1 MTSHVSLSVLEIY
14 RTASGQLDDNTV
26 SLVEDHM
33 MSCDECRSTLGG
45 LTPTDELD
53 RSWAAIAG
61 QLELGAE
68 DNIAKG
74 RRRPLM
80 LAAASIALIVLG
92 AVALAVRREP
102 PTPASTLPAG
112 FVDLG
117 AVDDLT
123 TGEVRWVEEHRLF
136 LVRTE
141 SEYVV
146 LSQRSPKRGCRLVTG
161 DELISGITIEGSG
174 ATFAD
179 PCHGAT
185 FALDGTRL
193 SGPAA
198 RGMYRYRFELLDN
211 RIIADL
217 RLLVPGALAFP
228 NPDDPAPP
236 LPGPGIVDETS
247 QAWLDAAKAAVNPI
261 LDGSSGPSLW
271 PLGAFHDTAIDVVNV
286 YMTVGED
293 YLQLQIGTPEALD
306 ALPDP
311 HGHNVLRAHP
321 DGTGQ
326 VVMLFFDNDDN
337 DSEAELI
344 ADRALLQIVEAFDE
358 QP

>member
-45 LTPTDELD
+45 LTPTDEVD
-53 RSWAAIAG
+53 RSWAAIVG
-61 QLELGAE
+61 ELELGAE
-68 DNIAKG
+68 DSIAGG

-80 LAAASIALIVLG
+80 LAAASIALIVVG
-92 AVALAVRREP
+92 VVALAVRREP
-102 PTPASTLPAG
+102 PAPASTLPAG

-117 AVDDLT
+117 SVDELT

-136 LVRTE
+136 LVRTDE
-141 SEYVV
+141 KYVV
-146 LSQRSPKRGCRLVTG
+146 LSQRSPTRGCRLVTG
-161 DELISGITIEGSG
+161 DELISGITIVGSG

-198 RGMYRYRFELLDN
+198 RGMYSYRFELLDN

-228 NPDDPAPP
+228 NLEDPAPP

-247 QAWLDAAKAAVNPI
+247 QAWLDAARAAVDPV
-261 LDGSSGPSLW
+261 LDGGPSLW

-286 YMTVGED
+286 YMTVGWD
-293 YLQLQIGTPEALD
+293 YLQLQVGTPEALD

-311 HGHNVLRAHP
+311 QGHNVVRAHP
-321 DGTGQ
+321 DGTGR

-337 DSEAELI
+337 DNEAELL
-344 ADRALLQIVEAFDE
+344 ANRVLLHIVEAFDE